1 MKISIIVPNR
11 NYAQY
16 LRDCLDS
23 IVMQTYQN
31 IEVLLADGG
40 SDDGSI
46 EILNE
51 YSEKYG
57 WKIYS
62 REDKGQV
69 DAISRGLQLATGD
82 IQCWLNSDDFFLSNK
97 SLETVVNLFYEYGDV
112 DIISLGGYYT
122 NAERHWLRPI
132 KLLTH
137 PLFRQTAISRRLGG
151 FAQPSTFWRAKV
163 FHKIGLSIELPYT
176 FDVYFFIQASQKFSL
191 LINQDIYISGYRWH
205 GENLSSGVKADR
217 INDLSKV
224 NLLLFGFG
232 FRYIHLKLL
241 EFVVRFIDFLFP
253 KALSFYFK
261 TLLYIINNLLSFISV
276 YYLPSI

>member
-1 MKISIIVPNR
+1 MKVSIIVPNR

-40 SDDGSI
+40 SNDGSV
-46 EILNE
+46 EILDE

-62 REDKGQV
+62 YKDNGQV

-97 SLETVVNLFYEYGDV
+97 SLETVVNLFNEYQDV
-112 DIISLGGYYT
+112 DILSLGGYYT
-122 NAERHWLRPI
+122 SADGRWLRPI
-132 KLLTH
+132 KLLTN

-163 FHKIGLSIELPYT
+163 FHEIGLSIELPYT
-176 FDVYFFIQASQKFSL
+176 FDVYFFIQAGQKFSL
-191 LINQDIYISGYRWH
+191 LINQDIYLSGYRWH
-205 GENLSSGVKADR
+205 GDNLSFGVKATR
-217 INDLSKV
+217 INDLAKV

-232 FRYIHLKLL
+232 FRYIHLKFL
-241 EFVVRFIDFLFP
+241 EFIVRCIDFLFP
-253 KALSFYFK
+253 KVLSMYPK
-261 TLLYIINNLLSFISV
+261 TLLYAINNFLSFISI
-276 YYLPSI
+276 YYIPGI